1 MLRNVYLEA
10 GINSV
15 KYADNKTKVQPETM
29 LYLNDEPIGT
39 LDQLQN
45 NEANYGTENI
55 GMPGQDP
62 LGTVDELENSFTA
75 EGGKRKSLRCRKSNK
90 SRKTTR
96 RKTTRRKTT
105 RRKTTR
111 RR

>member
-10 GINSV
+10 GLNSV
-15 KYADNKTKVQPETM
+15 KYVDDETKVQPETV
-29 LYLNDEPIGT
+29 LYLDGKRVGT
-39 LDQLQN
+39 LAELQG
-45 NEANYGTENI
+45 NEANNGTENI
-55 GMPGQDP
+55 GMPGQVT
-62 LGTVDELENSFTA
+62 LGTVDTLKNRFTA

-105 RRKTTR
+105 RRKATR